1 MKKLISLVL
10 VVMLVTSMSV
20 AAFAAGETNGSIT
33 INNVREGNVYEIYK
47 MLDLSLSESG
57 TAYTYTV
64 NAEWEAFFQT
74 TEALQYVS
82 INAAG
87 AVTWATTDDD
97 DTKAAFAK
105 LALAWAEDHSIQ
117 PVKSSKNPGEFVITG
132 STGKFTDLELG
143 YYLVDSTMGALCG
156 LTTTNPNGV
165 INAKNGAPTLDKQVL
180 EDSTEQWGKDN
191 TADVGQ
197 VVYYRVTINVHAGA
211 QNYVLHDAMEDGLT
225 FLKVSEIKHVRP
237 GSFEHVT
244 PTTKYTVVTTG
255 LTDGCDFEV
264 VFEQSFCD
272 EMETNDKIIVSYEAR
287 LNEKAEIYTSLE
299 NKAQDNN
306 NTAWLTFGESDDPAN
321 PHETPKST
329 VSTSTFAIDIVKTDS
344 DDKLIDGA
352 KFRIYDSEAL
362 GTGNEVFV
370 ALNGTGDG
378 YIRTADATAGV
389 EIVVKDGMVRVEGL
403 DNGTYYLEETQ
414 EPDGYNKLTARQKFI
429 ISDGN
434 LDAIIDLNDVY
445 SSGSGVQVVN
455 NTGSRLPETGGIGT
469 LLFTILG
476 GSTALGTG
484 VVLVTKKRMANI
496 EE

>member
-1 MKKLISLVL
+1 MKKLISMLL
-10 VVMLVTSMSV
+10 VVMLVASMSV
-20 AAFAAGETNGSIT
+20 AAFAAEETGSIT
-33 INNVREGNVYEIYK
+33 INNIREGNVYEIYK

-64 NAEWEAFFQT
+64 NADWAAFFQT
-74 TEALQYVS
+74 PEALQYVS

-87 AVTWATTDDD
+87 AVTWATTEDD

-105 LALAWAEDHSIQ
+105 LALAYAETNGID
-117 PVKSSKNPGEFVITG
+117 PVKSSKNAGEFVITE
-132 STGKFTDLELG
+132 STGKFTGLELG

-165 INAKNGAPTLDKQVL
+165 INAKNGAPTIDKQVL

-211 QNYVLHDAMEDGLT
+211 QNYVLHDTMEDGLT
-225 FLKVSEIKHVRP
+225 FLQVSEVRHVRP
-237 GSFEHVT
+237 GSFDHVT
-244 PTTKYTVVTTG
+244 PAEKYTVVSTG

-264 VFEQSFCD
+264 VFTQSFCD

-287 LNEKAEIYTSLE
+287 LNDDAEIYSGLE

-306 NTAWLTFGESDDPAN
+306 NTAWLTFGESDDPTN
-321 PHETPKST
+321 PHTTAKST

-352 KFRIYDSEAL
+352 KFKIYDSEAI

-370 ALNGTGDG
+370 VLNDAGDG
-378 YIRTADATAGV
+378 YIRAADATTGV
-389 EIVVKDGMVRVEGL
+389 EIEVKDGKVRVEGL

-414 EPDGYNKLTARQKFI
+414 EPDGYNKLTTRQKFI
-429 ISDGN
+429 ISDAN
-434 LDAIIDLNDVY
+434 LDAIIDLNGIY

-455 NTGSRLPETGGIGT
+455 NTGSRLPETGGLGT

-484 VVLVTKKRMANI
+484 VVLVTKKRMSNI